1 MKFIS
6 CWASPVKHL
15 HAYMQPLKIPFFYEH
30 CLCHYHRHCLC
41 YCHNHW
47 HLRCN
52 FFLISRH
59 GHWLSLLS
67 YCHRQCFFSATVL
80 VIVRAVVTLLPLLL
94 SVWLLLH
101 FHRLCHSASMSVCLF
116 DCLFVCL
123 CDCQC
128 HWSLYTVSLTVCHCH
143 SLCQGLCVTVTS
155 VWLFPAQSLPLL
167 LLSHHQCHY
176 FLNCHH
182 HCYYL
187 YICESHCLCPCFS
200 SYLLPSYSHCYYFS
214 LSPSQCHSVLF

>member
-41 YCHNHW
+41 YRHNHW

-67 YCHRQCFFSATVL
+67 YCHRQCFFFCHCPCHCSCC
-80 VIVRAVVTLLPLLL
+80 
-94 SVWLLLH
+94 
-101 FHRLCHSASMSVCLF
+101 CHSPTSVA
-116 DCLFVCL
+116 
-123 CDCQC
+123 
-128 HWSLYTVSLTVCHCH
+128 VSLTVTSFSPPLSLCLYVCVSLWLSFCLPMWLSVSLIPLYCFFDCLCHCH

-200 SYLLPSYSHCYYFS
+200 SYL
-214 LSPSQCHSVLF
+214 

>member
-67 YCHRQCFFSATVL
+67 YCHRQCFFCHCPCHCSCC
-80 VIVRAVVTLLPLLL
+80 
-94 SVWLLLH
+94 
-101 FHRLCHSASMSVCLF
+101 CHSPTSVA
-116 DCLFVCL
+116 
-123 CDCQC
+123 
-128 HWSLYTVSLTVCHCH
+128 VSLTVTSFSPPLSLCLYVCVSLWLSFCLPMRLSVSLIPLYCFFDCLSLSQSLSGSLCH
-143 SLCQGLCVTVTS
+143 SYFSVT
-155 VWLFPAQSLPLL
+155 
-167 LLSHHQCHY
+167 LS
-176 FLNCHH
+176 
-182 HCYYL
+182 
-187 YICESHCLCPCFS
+187 S
-200 SYLLPSYSHCYYFS
+200 STTTTFTFKSPSMSLLP
-214 LSPSQCHSVLF
+214 